1 MKKIILLLLSGVSLW
16 TYPALPA
23 RVNLVNT
30 GEMHIAL
37 LANATTMYVKSDVKN
52 VSASAVKLNG
62 VWAIGGNFIQDSET
76 NVFPTDKGYTTSTGT
91 MVFVGE
97 QGMSRYITATDFK
110 SFDKRKQYV
119 AFPHV
124 KIETND
130 TIVLPAKMAIDAR
143 TVKIADGKKGF
154 MLLKSELIVID
165 KDEKKDSL
173 VYDASLRITTRG
185 VSKDLVS
192 AGAVVVEQFMGAYR
206 GGRQLMP
213 FATPYQKTQLSG
225 YFAGNWVRR
234 LIREE
239 NLHTVYTLG
248 NKPSATVDSV
258 IAREQ
263 YVIYAKEILQAG
275 LPYLIKPRET
285 GFDYSTLTSK
295 NGLAVTGAEASL
307 YDQEKFTFNGS
318 VYTIEPYKEQLFAED
333 TLFSHKFASAP
344 SKTTN
349 WVIGNSYSA
358 PLSIQAIKEA
368 MTKSS
373 VNFLPYIYIY
383 SAGSTS
389 YQPVSLSE
397 GAAIG
402 DAAFLEVPSKGVFM
416 LRVSQNQGAGLTKD
430 TFIIGKQHLTHGN
443 LSHNLKK
450 AEIRSSFADRDVSF
464 RITLAGNTN
473 VYDLTA
479 VGLRENAA
487 LNGDMY
493 DIPKVY
499 TTAKEGFQLYTT
511 TLDNSKLSINGL
523 PLETDSVLLHFKPQ
537 IEEVQYTLTVS
548 QKGNNYKLW
557 LKDLKTNEITDL
569 QQIPFYTF
577 TGTGTDP
584 ENRFII
590 YFTEPK
596 QDITLVS
603 STDSDSNVYVKYSDN
618 LLSICGLSNV
628 DINSNLY
635 VYDMLGRVIFPGI
648 VLQYPQQ
655 DFNINLTKNTYI
667 ISIQGQRNFNFKI
680 INK

>member
-130 TIVLPAKMAIDAR
+130 TIMLPAKMAIDAL
-143 TVKIADGKKGF
+143 TVKRTGGKKGF
-154 MLLKSELIVID
+154 LLLESGITENGA
-165 KDEKKDSL
+165 
-173 VYDASLRITTRG
+173 VYDASLRITG
-185 VSKDLVS
+185 KGASEKLVTS
-192 AGAVVVEQFMGAYR
+192 GSVVVEQYMEAYR
-206 GGRQLMP
+206 GGDQLMP
-213 FATPYQKTQLSG
+213 FATPYKNTQLSG

-234 LIREE
+234 LIRED

-248 NKPSATVDSV
+248 NKPSTTETNV

-275 LPYLIKPRET
+275 LPYLIKPRGT
-285 GFDYSTLTSK
+285 GFDYRTLQAK

-307 YDQEKFTFNGS
+307 YDQRKFTFNGR
-318 VYTIEPYKEQLFAED
+318 VYTIEPYEEQLFAED
-333 TLFSHKFASAP
+333 TLFSYTFESAP
-344 SKTTN
+344 AKTTN
-349 WVIGNSYSA
+349 WVIGNSYPA
-358 PLSIQAIKEA
+358 PLSVQAIKEEMA
-368 MTKSS
+368 KSS
-373 VNFLPYIYIY
+373 VSFLPYIYIY
-383 SAGSTS
+383 PAGSTS
-389 YQPVSLSE
+389 YQVVPLNE
-397 GAAIG
+397 GAEIG
-402 DAAFLEVPSKGVFM
+402 DSSFLEIPSKGVFM
-416 LRVSQNQGAGLTKD
+416 LRVSKNQGTGIAGAEFT
-430 TFIIGKQHLTHGN
+430 IGKQHLTHGN
-443 LSHNLKK
+443 LSHNLRKEK
-450 AEIRSSFADRDVSF
+450 IRSSFAGRDVSF
-464 RITLAGNTN
+464 RVTLAGNTN